1 MNFIQKW
8 IHNYKWKNFDK
19 KLFQNIVMEFVRNG
33 YKVDIP
39 YEGFKKSRL
48 DLRVKFK
55 KTQIYFRFTSGGL
68 LGFGA
73 INYLCDFVKAKKE
86 IVFLVVS
93 EDISE
98 FEYNAL
104 NKQYIKVM
112 VAPTIED
119 LYKAVHHQMVFN
131 SVGNKTCVG

>member
-19 KLFQNIVMEFVRNG
+19 KLFQDIVMEFVRNG

-55 KTQIYFRFTSGGL
+55 KKQIYFRFIHGGL
-68 LGFGA
+68 LGVGTV
-73 INYLCDFVKAKKE
+73 NYLCDFAKSRKE
-86 IVFLVVS
+86 ILFVVVS
-93 EDISE
+93 EDINAI
-98 FEYNAL
+98 EYNAL
-104 NKQYIKVM
+104 NKQNIKVM

-131 SVGNKTCVG
+131 AQQQ

>member
-1 MNFIQKW
+1 MNFIQKC

-19 KLFQNIVMEFVRNG
+19 KLFQDIVMEFVRNG

-48 DLRVKFK
+48 DLRVKYK
-55 KTQIYFRFTSGGL
+55 KQQIYFRFIHGDL
-68 LGFGA
+68 LGVGTV
-73 INYLCDFVKAKKE
+73 NYLCDFVKARKE
-86 IVFLVVS
+86 IVFLVVT
-93 EDISE
+93 EDISD
-98 FEYNAL
+98 FYYNAL

-119 LYKAVHHQMVFN
+119 LYKAVHHQMIFN
-131 SVGNKTCVG
+131 AVRNEKIHN